1 MTSRMDNIPQ
11 DAKEQLQA
19 RLKIEHQKALDAMQ
33 GDHNGEIDT
42 MKRQDQID
50 MNLMINNHIL
60 DLEQTKKPYQER
72 IAGLEQKLAEFQKEV
87 APLFGQK

>member
-19 RLKIEHQKALDAMQ
+19 RLEIEHQKALDAMQ

-42 MKRQDQID
+42 MKR
-50 MNLMINNHIL
+50 
-60 DLEQTKKPYQER
+60 
-72 IAGLEQKLAEFQKEV
+72 
-87 APLFGQK
+87 